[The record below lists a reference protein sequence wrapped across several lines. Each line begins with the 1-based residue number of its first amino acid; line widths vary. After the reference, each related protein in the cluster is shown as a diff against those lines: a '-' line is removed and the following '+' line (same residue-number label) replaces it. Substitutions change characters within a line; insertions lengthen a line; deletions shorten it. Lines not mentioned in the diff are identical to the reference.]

1 MTTTLIHFVL
11 FSELA
16 ASLVVDPSPD
26 VIVACFLA
34 QFFRQ
39 SGQTSPFLLIRCILW
54 RSFFEVIVK
63 IFIQIVCLDSKYN
76 SSSSVTFDREWLS
89 ISNKVWSDN
98 LYQNVFN
105 TYYEISSPQ
114 VIRVV
119 VFVTWRTVH
128 AFRTVMNILFKATL
142 FGNIVWC
149 EFNKNTSQKT
159 SATR

>member
-11 FSELA
+11 SSELA
-16 ASLVVDPSPD
+16 ASLVVDPSPSRHRRLFPCT
-26 VIVACFLA
+26 IL
-34 QFFRQ
+34 